1 MPAAAG
7 ISSGRRVVQRWA
19 WLVAA
24 LAASVFTLAP
34 AAAALIFASPEFEP
48 RETLP
53 PDFPYWDHVTQRRYE
68 GPSVIYLGNGF
79 ALTARHVGMGE
90 VFLRGEIVPP
100 VAGSKRTL
108 LNANGTTADAMLFEV
123 ALPDGFEDL
132 PFLPIATEGPRLG
145 EDVLLIGFGR
155 GRENVVDVATDGPSQ
170 FGFSWTEKGSKRWG
184 TNRISSVDETLFQG
198 SWTTHSVVV
207 VFDPPSSE
215 KSTRHEAQA
224 AVGDS
229 GGALFVKRDGEWLLA
244 GMMTSVTGYTR
255 APARTSMYG
264 DSTYAADLST
274 YRSEILHW
282 ARPACSNEED
292 DDGDQAI
299 DFAADPGC
307 GSPMD
312 RDERD
317 SGVVAR
323 EWIWGT
329 GALFAAGTAAVAF
342 SRRSRAA

>member
-1 MPAAAG
+1 M
-7 ISSGRRVVQRWA
+7 R
-19 WLVAA
+19 
-24 LAASVFTLAP
+24 AP
-34 AAAALIFASPEFEP
+34 AVDALIFASPEFEP

-108 LNANGTTADAMLFEV
+108 LNANGSTADAMLFEL

-132 PFLPIATEGPRLG
+132 PFLPIAAEGPRIG
-145 EDVLLIGFGR
+145 EEVLLIGFGR
-155 GRENVVDVATDGPSQ
+155 GREKVVDVETDGPSQ

-184 TNRISSVDETLFQG
+184 TNRITSVDETLNQD
-198 SWTTHSVVV
+198 SWATHSVAF
-207 VFDPPSSE
+207 VFDPPTSE
-215 KSTRHEAQA
+215 SSTRHEAQA

-244 GMMTSVTGYTR
+244 GMMTSVTGYNR

-264 DSTYAADLST
+264 DSTYAADLAS
-274 YRSEILHW
+274 YRDEILHW
-282 ARPACSNEED
+282 ARPACANEED
-292 DDGDQAI
+292 DDGDEAI
-299 DFAADPGC
+299 DFPADRGC
-307 GSPMD
+307 DSTQD

-317 SGVVAR
+317 SGLIAR

-329 GALFAAGTAAVAF
+329 TAIVAAGTAALVY
-342 SRRSRAA
+342 SRRRRGA